1 MTRESKKRA
10 THARSGLASHL
21 LVGIV
26 SGAVAALT
34 VLAGQSLLAPPP
46 VRVATVDINGL
57 VLGEIERLQQSGMDP
72 ARAEAYAHLWGPLL
86 DKSVQ
91 AIADDYGVVLLAS
104 PAVAAGAPDLTNVL
118 KERLD
123 RDLDAFP

>member
-1 MTRESKKRA
+1 MTHESKKRA
-10 THARSGLASHL
+10 AHARSGFRSHC

-26 SGAVAALT
+26 SGAIAALT

-46 VRVATVDINGL
+46 LRVATVDINSL

-72 ARAEAYAHLWGPLL
+72 ARAEAYAQLWGPLL
-86 DKSVQ
+86 DKSVRG
-91 AIADDYGVVLLAS
+91 IADEYGVVLLAS
-104 PAVAAGAPDLTNVL
+104 PAVAAGAPDLTDVL

>member
-1 MTRESKKRA
+1 MSRKSQERA
-10 THARSGLASHL
+10 TTARSGLRSHA
-21 LVGIV
+21 LVGLA

-46 VRVATVDINGL
+46 VRVATVDIQSL
-57 VLGEIERLQQSGMDP
+57 VLGEIERLQQRGMDP
-72 ARAEAYAHLWGPLL
+72 ARAEAYAQLWGPLL

-104 PAVAAGAPDLTNVL
+104 PAVAAGAPDLTDVL

-123 RDLDAFP
+123 RDLDAYP

>member
-1 MTRESKKRA
+1 MSRKPQKRA
-10 THARSGLASHL
+10 ATARSGFRSHA
-21 LVGIV
+21 LVGLAG
-26 SGAVAALT
+26 GAVAALT

-46 VRVATVDINGL
+46 LRVATVDIQSL
-57 VLGEIERLQQSGMDP
+57 VLGEIEQLRQRGLDP
-72 ARAEAYAHLWGPLL
+72 AKAEAYAQLWGPLL

-104 PAVAAGAPDLTNVL
+104 PAVAAGAPDLTDVL

-123 RDLDAFP
+123 RDLDAYP

>member
-1 MTRESKKRA
+1 MNRA
-10 THARSGLASHL
+10 SRQRAVTARSGLRSHA
-21 LVGIV
+21 LVGLV

-34 VLAGQSLLAPPP
+34 VLAGQSLLAPSPQ
-46 VRVATVDINGL
+46 RVATVDIQSL

-72 ARAEAYAHLWGPLL
+72 ARAEAYAQLWGPLL

-91 AIADDYGVVLLAS
+91 GIADDYGVVLLAS
-104 PAVAAGAPDLTNVL
+104 PAVAAGAPDLTDIL

-123 RDLDAFP
+123 RDLAAFP